1 MTMSRD
7 RVLQEVVDC
16 LVGRG
21 FGCHLR
27 SVGEENHLMCSHVGK
42 DGRHM
47 GPCFWLCLSS
57 RGEWFVLTMQDE
69 CYVLGSGAYIAEVAE
84 NILVAMDDSMSIP
97 IEIVSRYKLVRCKIV
112 DDTDK
117 LDLEYSK

>member
-1 MTMSRD
+1 
-7 RVLQEVVDC
+7 
-16 LVGRG
+16 
-21 FGCHLR
+21 
-27 SVGEENHLMCSHVGK
+27 
-42 DGRHM
+42 
-47 GPCFWLCLSS
+47 
-57 RGEWFVLTMQDE
+57 MQDE